1 MSRYD
6 DPDDVGGRL
15 SPWEEPAD
23 QVNSRRR
30 WRRRDRQDD
39 GGRYAAGRDAG
50 GWNEQRRD
58 SRPVRGRRRLRKE
71 VVLGTAA
78 ILATVIVISTSLVAY
93 ARYRTVY
100 SSIKR
105 VAVSSAELGKHRPP
119 YTAAQNILVIGSD
132 SRAGSNGHGNAAV
145 ITGARSDTVMLLHI
159 APGHQ
164 RADII
169 SFPRDSMVPIYAC
182 QADSAQGL
190 SGQQAQPA
198 GDLEPLNSTFA
209 YGGPVCLWK
218 TIEQQTDIRIQHFIE
233 VDFSGFQSIV
243 DDVGGVDVCL
253 PEAIDAPA
261 AGLNL
266 PKGIDPV
273 TGTQALAF
281 VRAREGV
288 GDGSDLER
296 IQRQQFFLDAV
307 LQKLKSTNLLADPA
321 RILQVVTDAAKSITV
336 DSGLDLSTMLKI
348 ADSMKSLNS
357 GDVDFISVPNGLY
370 PPDPAKVLWTQ
381 PEADQLFQAIA
392 NDKTVPAPAA
402 KAASTPSAPPAT
414 VSPSEVKVDVLNGA
428 GTTGLA
434 AIVRTDLTSAG
445 FTVTGTG
452 DVPGFGFTGSVIEY
466 SSASQLAEANT
477 LKARISG
484 ATVKL
489 DTNVLSAGS
498 ITLIVGSSFN
508 GLSSA
513 TSSSP
518 SPAPSP
524 SSSASNLTKTYGGI
538 TGTTNICQD
547 SAAFAP

>member
-6 DPDDVGGRL
+6 DPDDVGG
-15 SPWEEPAD
+15 
-23 QVNSRRR
+23 
-30 WRRRDRQDD
+30 
-39 GGRYAAGRDAG
+39 GRYAGGRDSG
-50 GWNEQRRD
+50 GWNDQRHD

-119 YTAAQNILVIGSD
+119 YTAALNILVIGSD
-132 SRAGSNGHGNAAV
+132 SRAGNNGHGNAAV

-164 RADII
+164 RADVI

-190 SGQQAQPA
+190 TGQQAQPS

-243 DDVGGVDVCL
+243 DDVGGVNVCL

-273 TGTQALAF
+273 TGAQALAF

-321 RILQVVTDAAKSITV
+321 RILHVVTDAAKSITV

-357 GDVDFISVPNGLY
+357 GDVDFVSVPNGLY

-402 KAASTPSAPPAT
+402 KATSTPSARPAT

-434 AIVRTDLTSAG
+434 AIVRTDLTGAG
-445 FTVTGTG
+445 FTVIGTG
-452 DVPGFGFTGSVIEY
+452 DVPGFGFTGSVVEY

-484 ATVKL
+484 ATVKQ
-489 DTNVLSAGS
+489 DPNVPAGS

-508 GLSSA
+508 GLSGA

-518 SPAPSP
+518 SPTPSP
-524 SSSASNLTKTYGGI
+524 SSSAGNLAKTYGGI